1 MLASPADATPVEFG
15 ASIYSTLQLTA
26 IPCGAECL
34 FQTLDETGVAWDL
47 TGEASGPGYSID
59 FPNAELFALPLGTN
73 TIYGIGGGG
82 AEDTI
87 SIPGLCPSNGVACG
101 TPQYYSMTL
110 ANQLTNNLLSMIWDW
125 NGISVGFSLNVDPA
139 FITDL
144 VPATGTPVDG
154 VNYVDL
160 SVASACY
167 DLASPSG
174 CATPVPAPTALECLA
189 IGGLGLALAL
199 RRRTMHG
206 RRQA

>member
-1 MLASPADATPVEFG
+1 MKHEVTGTRAALYLTLALSAMLASPADATPVEFG

-101 TPQYYSMTL
+101 TPQYYSMT
-110 ANQLTNNLLSMIWDW
+110 
-125 NGISVGFSLNVDPA
+125 
-139 FITDL
+139 
-144 VPATGTPVDG
+144 PATGTPVDG